1 MQLDNREASMTLS
14 IKLHTLDVTLSSM
27 TLRVLSVVQLRNWV
41 LFGSS
46 LKRSLQRLSWRIN
59 CMQFGKVLLYPFTV
73 SSDWLPVGTVYPWT
87 ALVPFNLQ
95 NLNSSIEGQAK
106 VSPNEFIY
114 HLIGFGE
121 IVFKL
126 LHPFH
131 WPTCHKI
138 Y

>member
-1 MQLDNREASMTLS
+1 
-14 IKLHTLDVTLSSM
+14 
-27 TLRVLSVVQLRNWV
+27 
-41 LFGSS
+41 
-46 LKRSLQRLSWRIN
+46 
-59 CMQFGKVLLYPFTV
+59 MQFGKVLFYPFTV

-106 VSPNEFIY
+106 VSPNEFIH

-121 IVFKL
+121 VVFKL